1 MQALI
6 AAQCACYQM
15 HAMMPSM
22 QRDMNVERGQRDIW
36 IVDTGRL
43 QIPLG
48 PTVQLR
54 PLRDFYLH
62 VVVALAQHYSCSCLT
77 ARKALLGR
85 HAMCVSVRM
94 RRIGQRQVL
103 SIPLQMMLQPTFML

>member
-54 PLRDFYLH
+54 PLRDI
-62 VVVALAQHYSCSCLT
+62 VGRAMAPAQLT
-77 ARKALLGR
+77 LRD
-85 HAMCVSVRM
+85 
-94 RRIGQRQVL
+94 
-103 SIPLQMMLQPTFML
+103 